1 MNVELLWA
9 SRWQESS
16 QQCQRHAEEEHTLY
30 NKSRAPPGSYAFPLD
45 DDDDA
50 NIIIYSA
57 FDEVT
62 INGIS
67 ISNTGRPFLQ
77 GG

>member
-1 MNVELLWA
+1 MG
-9 SRWQESS
+9 SS
-16 QQCQRHAEEEHTLY
+16 QQCQRHAEEEHILY
-30 NKSRAPPGSYAFPLD
+30 NKSRAPPGSDAFPLDD

-50 NIIIYSA
+50 NIIIYRA